1 MMYEEEP
8 LKDYYTLMDIA
19 YIYTWRR
26 VISSPTLAGGCP
38 VVAGQGRA
46 LTGASLCLAERPSAP
61 QVQSATHLQENEDW
75 SPEGRLE

>member
-1 MMYEEEP
+1 MYEEEP

-46 LTGASLCLAERPSAP
+46 
-61 QVQSATHLQENEDW
+61 
-75 SPEGRLE
+75 GR